1 MTDQDTPG
9 YPALQ
14 RSREPRAE
22 YAGRSSGDDDRLDR
36 LLRRLPDRWRR
47 TVRRLRQPSA
57 RWVRIPAGVLLIIG
71 SGFSILP
78 VLGLWMMPL
87 GLVLLAED
95 VPALHRLRAR
105 TLDWLERRRPHWF
118 AVESDLANSQK
129 PEDQWRDDVRSFEER
144 GKAFEDE
151 FKRSQELAFRIT
163 ARRNRLFGSWAAGKL
178 GLAGEAAESYARSVV
193 DADFEKPGDSDVIE
207 KVRADLAGKDID
219 LSEAQLRAELDR
231 AAAEARRQLAE
242 K

>member
-1 MTDQDTPG
+1 MTNQDIPD
-9 YPALQ
+9 YPAAL
-14 RSREPRAE
+14 RPREARAGF
-22 YAGRSSGDDDRLDR
+22 AGQFQDDDRLDR
-36 LLRRLPDRWRR
+36 LLHRLPDRWRKA
-47 TVRRLRQPSA
+47 VRRLRQPSA

-95 VPALHRLRAR
+95 IPALHRLRAR

-118 AVESDLANSQK
+118 AGGEATAKSQEPES
-129 PEDQWRDDVRSFEER
+129 QWRDDVKSFEDR

-151 FKRSQELAFRIT
+151 FKRSQDLAFRVA
-163 ARRNRLFGSWAAGKL
+163 ARRNRLFGSWAAEKL
-178 GLAGEAAESYARSVV
+178 GMTGAAAEGYARSIV
-193 DADFEKPGDSDVIE
+193 DADFQKPGDGDVIE
-207 KVRADLAGKDID
+207 KVRSDLVAKGID
-219 LSEAQLRAELDR
+219 LSEARLRAELDR